1 MTVKQVISIVLSF
14 LLLLSS
20 SGLTYAQHFCGD
32 YEMMSKIT
40 LGEAHLSC
48 GMEMMSSTCEDTHDD
63 KHNCCDNEYTAID
76 VDDNFATSSF
86 DLQLN
91 PVFVIAF
98 VSIFVVQ
105 EPDNYDQNLDYYKD
119 YSPPP
124 LGEDLQVLYDTFL
137 I

>member
-1 MTVKQVISIVLSF
+1 MSL

-40 LGEAHLSC
+40 FGEAHLSC
-48 GMEMMSSTCEDTHDD
+48 GMEMMMSTCEDSHNDD
-63 KHNCCDNEYTAID
+63 KHNCCDNEYTTIN
-76 VDDNFATSSF
+76 VDDNFATSSY
-86 DLQLN
+86 DIQLN

-98 VSIFVVQ
+98 VSIYVKRDI
-105 EPDNYDQNLDYYKD
+105 ENYDQNLDYYKD

>member
-1 MTVKQVISIVLSF
+1 MKKLISILLTT

-20 SGLTYAQHFCGD
+20 SGVTYAQHFCGA

-40 LGEAHLSC
+40 LGEAELSC
-48 GMEMMSSTCEDTHDD
+48 GMEMKTSPCEEEGQDE
-63 KHNCCDNEYTAID
+63 KHNCCDNEYTTVD
-76 VDDNFATSSF
+76 VDDNFATTSF
-86 DLQLN
+86 DFQLN

-98 VSIFVVQ
+98 VSVFVMQ
-105 EPDNYDQNLDYYKD
+105 ETDNYNENIDFYKD

>member
-1 MTVKQVISIVLSF
+1 MSL

-48 GMEMMSSTCEDTHDD
+48 GMEMMTSTCEDSHDDAHDD
-63 KHNCCDNEYTAID
+63 KHNCCDNEYTSIN

-86 DLQLN
+86 DIQLN
-91 PVFVIAF
+91 PVFVVAF
-98 VSIFVVQ
+98 VSVFVKQ
-105 EPDNYDQNLDYYKD
+105 DAKNYDQNLDYYKD

>member
-1 MTVKQVISIVLSF
+1 MKSVISIALSL

-32 YEMMSKIT
+32 FEMMTKVT
-40 LGEAHLSC
+40 LGEEHLSC
-48 GMEMMSSTCEDTHDD
+48 GMVMEDSSCGDEHTEDHD
-63 KHNCCDNEYTAID
+63 CCDNEYTN
-76 VDDNFATSSF
+76 VDTDDHFAKASF
-86 DLQLN
+86 DIQFDTQFL
-91 PVFVIAF
+91 IAF
-98 VSIFVVQ
+98 VSVFVLQ
-105 EPDNYDQNLDYYKD
+105 QTRNFDNNLDFYKD

>member
-1 MTVKQVISIVLSF
+1 VKKLISTLLTT

-20 SGLTYAQHFCGD
+20 SGVTYAQHFCGD

-48 GMEMMSSTCEDTHDD
+48 GMEMKSSPCEEENQDE
-63 KHNCCDNEYTAID
+63 KHNCCENEYTTID
-76 VDDNFATSSF
+76 VDDNFATASF

-98 VSIFVVQ
+98 VSVFVVQ
-105 EPDNYDQNLDYYKD
+105 GSDNYDENLDYYKD

>member
-1 MTVKQVISIVLSF
+1 MKQVISIVLSL

-20 SGLTYAQHFCGD
+20 SGLTYAQHFCGE

-40 LGEAHLSC
+40 LGEEHLSC
-48 GMEMMSSTCEDTHDD
+48 GMEMMSSTCEDSHEDD
-63 KHNCCDNEYTAID
+63 HNCCDNEYTTID

-86 DLQLN
+86 DIQLS

-98 VSIFVVQ
+98 VSVFVVQ
-105 EPDNYDQNLDYYKD
+105 EPYNYDQNFDYYKD